1 MTGSNRSS
9 ISSLV
14 RSPYLSYALTG
25 LLVVAG
31 AASWYGYRTYQQ
43 SNQQNAQELVF
54 QALELFNK
62 EAFSKTPEWESVNAV
77 CQAGIQQGS
86 STAIPYL
93 RMIQAQVALA
103 QDKKEDA
110 LGHVAEAV
118 KALPASSPLYYVYK
132 TKYALMKIDA
142 QESTQEGLAEL
153 AALASD
159 VRNTNRDEAQF
170 YLGLYHWVH
179 DEIGQAKDAW
189 KDLLAIDT
197 SVEHASPWARRA
209 QAKVATI

>member
-9 ISSLV
+9 VISLLS
-14 RSPYLSYALTG
+14 SPYLSYVLTG

-31 AASWYGYRTYQQ
+31 AASWYGYRAYQQ
-43 SNQQNAQELVF
+43 SGQYKGQELVL

-62 EAFSKTPEWESVNAV
+62 EAFSKTPEWEQVNAI
-77 CQAGIQQGS
+77 CEAGIQQGG
-86 STAIPYL
+86 STAVPYL

-103 QDKKEDA
+103 QDNKDAA
-110 LGHVAEAV
+110 LGYVADAI
-118 KALPASSPLYYVYK
+118 KSLDSSSPLYYVYK
-132 TKYALMKIDA
+132 TKYALMNIDA
-142 QESTQEGLAEL
+142 QDHKQEGLDQL

-189 KDLLAIDT
+189 KDLLAVDT
-197 SVEHASPWARRA
+197 SVEHSSPWARRA